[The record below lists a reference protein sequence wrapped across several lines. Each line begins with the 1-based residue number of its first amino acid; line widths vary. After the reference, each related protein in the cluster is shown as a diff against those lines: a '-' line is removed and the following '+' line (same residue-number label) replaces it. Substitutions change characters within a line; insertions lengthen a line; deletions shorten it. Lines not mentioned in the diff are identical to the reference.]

1 MKLYIT
7 DAINRIAKFSNRL
20 DDMTLLKNQNWV
32 NVNDLTS
39 HKEVYIFRDNGVL
52 FIARNGIVDRNSYEY
67 LSSGNLLINDS
78 NRSFLFKTAF
88 VDKNILALNLDS
100 TNQYAFFVNETR
112 NNESI
117 NNYDS
122 LMSFLKKEYLKPV
135 IDQPK
140 LDSYRNTA
148 YSKEKAEKLTKEQE
162 SWIKDL
168 NKCPACGKN
177 NVSGKDECPSCG
189 LTLSR

>member
-1 MKLYIT
+1 
-7 DAINRIAKFSNRL
+7 
-20 DDMTLLKNQNWV
+20 MTLLKNQNWV

-112 NNESI
+112 NNKSI

-122 LMSFLKKEYLKPV
+122 L
-135 IDQPK
+135 I
-140 LDSYRNTA
+140 
-148 YSKEKAEKLTKEQE
+148 
-162 SWIKDL
+162 SW
-168 NKCPACGKN
+168 
-177 NVSGKDECPSCG
+177 
-189 LTLSR
+189 

>member
-100 TNQYAFFVNETR
+100 TKQYAFFVNETR

-122 LMSFLKKEYLKPV
+122 LMS
-135 IDQPK
+135 
-140 LDSYRNTA
+140 
-148 YSKEKAEKLTKEQE
+148 
-162 SWIKDL
+162 W
-168 NKCPACGKN
+168 
-177 NVSGKDECPSCG
+177 
-189 LTLSR
+189 